1 MHSLKPTGDNIA
13 HEFYNILKEAGVAG
27 SVLENLSD
35 LTSKEEVPAEVATL
49 DELVRQL
56 EGHGN
61 GPSPEEAQAD
71 MAEFAANMSLEEP
84 MQSFEVS
91 EASDNLLDMITDHE
105 DDAEDPV
112 FGMLDDLTQRFEAN
126 ASEKRVLEG
135 LAKIASSLR
144 GKGEAFAADVVLS
157 TANSIKKDIVKEASK
172 RSHIVSGLKK
182 IASDLYSTGDQLAGD
197 MVQVTI
203 NKLGFDMDEDFDK
216 EMNEALKEMDEANK
230 GESDQDKLIRWAY
243 ADDDRGKKIRADWT
257 EQAKTDKAVAML
269 MMQSKQKC
277 PDAWKA

>member
-13 HEFYNILKEAGVAG
+13 HEFYNILKEAGVAS
-27 SVLENLSD
+27 SVLENMSD
-35 LTSKEEVPAEVATL
+35 LASKVTSEEEVPPQVSAL

-56 EGHGN
+56 EGGAAA
-61 GPSPEEAQAD
+61 EAQAN
-71 MAEFAANMSLEEP
+71 MSEHAANISLDEP

-105 DDAEDPV
+105 DPDAEDPV
-112 FGMLDDLTQRFEAN
+112 FSMLDDLTQNFEAK

-144 GKGEAFAADVVLS
+144 GKGEGFAADVVLS

-182 IASDLYSTGDQLAGD
+182 IALDLYSTGDQLAGD

-203 NKLGFDMDEDFDK
+203 SKLGGSED
-216 EMNEALKEMDEANK
+216 
-230 GESDQDKLIRWAY
+230 
-243 ADDDRGKKIRADWT
+243 
-257 EQAKTDKAVAML
+257 
-269 MMQSKQKC
+269 
-277 PDAWKA
+277 

>member
-13 HEFYNILKEAGVAG
+13 HEFYNILKKAGVAG
-27 SVLENLSD
+27 
-35 LTSKEEVPAEVATL
+35 TSEEEVPAEVTTL
-49 DELVRQL
+49 DELVKQL
-56 EGHGN
+56 EGGAAA
-61 GPSPEEAQAD
+61 EAQAD
-71 MAEFAANMSLEEP
+71 MSERAANISLEEEGP

-105 DDAEDPV
+105 DPDAEDPV
-112 FGMLDDLTQRFEAN
+112 FGMLDDLTQSFEAN

-203 NKLGFDMDEDFDK
+203 SKLGGSED
-216 EMNEALKEMDEANK
+216 
-230 GESDQDKLIRWAY
+230 
-243 ADDDRGKKIRADWT
+243 
-257 EQAKTDKAVAML
+257 
-269 MMQSKQKC
+269 
-277 PDAWKA
+277 

>member
-13 HEFYNILKEAGVAG
+13 HEFYNILKKAGVA
-27 SVLENLSD
+27 SEV
-35 LTSKEEVPAEVATL
+35 TSEEEVPPQVSAL

-56 EGHGN
+56 EGGAAA
-61 GPSPEEAQAD
+61 EAQAD
-71 MAEFAANMSLEEP
+71 MSERAANISLEEEDP

-91 EASDNLLDMITDHE
+91 EASDNLLDMITDNE

-112 FGMLDDLTQRFEAN
+112 FGMLDDLTQNFNFEAKT
-126 ASEKRVLEG
+126 SEKRVLEG

-203 NKLGFDMDEDFDK
+203 SKLGGFED
-216 EMNEALKEMDEANK
+216 
-230 GESDQDKLIRWAY
+230 
-243 ADDDRGKKIRADWT
+243 
-257 EQAKTDKAVAML
+257 
-269 MMQSKQKC
+269 
-277 PDAWKA
+277 